1 MTNPRKLLPDKI
13 VLAMSKFVGSSIRR
27 GFVSWRTVIA
37 DRKALW
43 LKALKLTRRACYHM
57 KYGAAFKAM
66 ASLKL
71 NAKLK
76 QAARAQRE
84 TRRHDQEASA
94 ARIRADVAPG
104 GGSRHFAGREG
115 ERERVREG
123 EMEGGGGSGLW
134 HPNYEPPFA
143 LNQFAA
149 TPSAAAPHGSE
160 RVATSACLS
169 HAASSSGE
177 SKSEESSEDKEAKEA
192 AEADEE
198 LSVGQM
204 VRLCRLQRAQELN
217 GSKACVLKVETGA
230 QSQMSVLVS
239 LFSPTREGT
248 EGRQL
253 KVPRENLISEDRL
266 QEIKRNTAY
275 TRQLR
280 EAAQAQMHQ
289 ARKAWVARGGQDD
302 IGADSGEK
310 CDERRDSSSL
320 SWLLKVFKELD
331 RNRRG
336 KIGHPE
342 MAQFI
347 KKHPKTA
354 LRLGFPEFGP
364 DGVPFDPSHPL
375 RLAYLRKFVEMTVS
389 HRSCVTREEFLGVF
403 GHGELASQEKRLAR
417 ARAEENKIRSWFWD
431 MSQGKGGVTKR
442 RMQMFIAQDP
452 PRAKTMGF
460 SSTSAEGVERIFTN
474 MDLSANGSLSENE
487 FLGYFGYGP
496 LGDVKNKAQVQAMKD
511 AHLQRL
517 QEVKPQKE
525 YKSTYLQ
532 QQLRQNGHRKMDLKG
547 NLAPAWKGRDAL
559 QFGAVG
565 REAPE

>member
-1 MTNPRKLLPDKI
+1 VTDPRKVLPDKI
-13 VLAMSKFVGSSIRR
+13 VLAMSKSVGSSMRR
-27 GFVSWRTVIA
+27 GFLRWKSVIA
-37 DRKALW
+37 DRKALR

-66 ASLKL
+66 ASFKL

-84 TRRHDQEASA
+84 TRGQDQEASA
-94 ARIRADVAPG
+94 ARTRADVAPG
-104 GGSRHFAGREG
+104 GGRHFAGREG
-115 ERERVREG
+115 DRERVREG
-123 EMEGGGGSGLW
+123 GMEGGGGRGRW
-134 HPNYEPPFA
+134 NPHYESTFS

-149 TPSAAAPHGSE
+149 APSASAPQGSE
-160 RVATSACLS
+160 RGATSAS
-169 HAASSSGE
+169 TVPHAFSSSGE
-177 SKSEESSEDKEAKEA
+177 SNSEESSEDKEAEET

-198 LSVGQM
+198 LVVGQV
-204 VRLCRLQRAQELN
+204 VRLCGLQRAHELN
-217 GSKACVLKVETGA
+217 GSKARVLKVETSA

-239 LFSPTREGT
+239 LLTPTTEGP

-266 QEIKRNTAY
+266 REIKRHTAY
-275 TRQLR
+275 TRELR

-302 IGADSGEK
+302 IGADSGEER
-310 CDERRDSSSL
+310 DEHRDSSSL
-320 SWLLKVFKELD
+320 SWLLTVFKELD

-354 LRLGFPEFGP
+354 LRLGFPDFGP
-364 DGVPFDPSHPL
+364 DGVPLNPNHPL
-375 RLAYLRKFVEMTVS
+375 RLAYLKKFVEMTVS
-389 HRSCVTREEFLGVF
+389 DRSCITREEFLGVF
-403 GHGELASQEKRLAR
+403 GHGELASEEKRLAR
-417 ARAEENKIRSWFWD
+417 ARAEENKIRSWYRD
-431 MSQGKGGVTKR
+431 MAQGMEGITKR
-442 RMQMFIAQDP
+442 RMHIFISQDRVRAQ
-452 PRAKTMGF
+452 TMGF
-460 SSTSAEGVERIFTN
+460 SSTSGEGVERIFNN
-474 MDLSANGSLSENE
+474 MDLSANGSLSEDE

-496 LGDVKNKAQVQAMKD
+496 LGDAKNKAQVQAMKD

-532 QQLRQNGHRKMDLKG
+532 QQLRKDGHRKMDGKG
-547 NLAPAWKGRDAL
+547 NLTPAWKGRGAM

-565 REAPE
+565 REGPE